1 MDTPKFYSNFRLREI
16 VEEYIH
22 SERDRQVLIEKYC
35 NKKTIG
41 QLAGQ
46 FYLSETSIKTS
57 YPKAPR
63 SYSRSWRRM
72 NRKVA
77 ERCLKDDR
85 LLTRKRSFFY
95 A

>member
-41 QLAGQ
+41 QLADQ
-46 FYLSETSIKTS
+46 FYLSETSIKNII
-57 YPKAPR
+57 
-63 SYSRSWRRM
+63 SRG
-72 NRKVA
+72 A
-77 ERCLKDDR
+77 EIIFTIMAKDEH
-85 LLTRKRSFFY
+85 KHG
-95 A
+95 

>member
-41 QLAGQ
+41 QLADQ
-46 FYLSETSIKTS
+46 FYLSETSIKNIISKGSEIIFTIM
-57 YPKAPR
+57 A
-63 SYSRSWRRM
+63 
-72 NRKVA
+72 
-77 ERCLKDDR
+77 KDEQ
-85 LLTRKRSFFY
+85 KY
-95 A
+95 G

>member
-41 QLAGQ
+41 QLADQ
-46 FYLSETSIKTS
+46 FYLSETSIKNIIS
-57 YPKAPR
+57 KG
-63 SYSRSWRRM
+63 
-72 NRKVA
+72 A
-77 ERCLKDDR
+77 EIIFTIMAKDEQ
-85 LLTRKRSFFY
+85 KHG
-95 A
+95 

>member
-41 QLAGQ
+41 QLADQ
-46 FYLSETSIKTS
+46 FYLSETSIKNIIS
-57 YPKAPR
+57 KG
-63 SYSRSWRRM
+63 
-72 NRKVA
+72 A
-77 ERCLKDDR
+77 EIIFTIMAKDEQ
-85 LLTRKRSFFY
+85 KSG
-95 A
+95 

>member
-46 FYLSETSIKTS
+46 FYLSETSIKNIIS
-57 YPKAPR
+57 KG
-63 SYSRSWRRM
+63 
-72 NRKVA
+72 A
-77 ERCLKDDR
+77 EIIFTIMAKDEQ
-85 LLTRKRSFFY
+85 KSG
-95 A
+95 

>member
-22 SERDRQVLIEKYC
+22 SERDRQILIEKYC

-46 FYLSETSIKTS
+46 FYLSETSIKNIIS
-57 YPKAPR
+57 KG
-63 SYSRSWRRM
+63 
-72 NRKVA
+72 A
-77 ERCLKDDR
+77 EIIFTIMEKDEQ
-85 LLTRKRSFFY
+85 KY
-95 A
+95 G

>member
-41 QLAGQ
+41 QLADQ
-46 FYLSETSIKTS
+46 FYLSETSIKNIIS
-57 YPKAPR
+57 KG
-63 SYSRSWRRM
+63 
-72 NRKVA
+72 A
-77 ERCLKDDR
+77 EIIFTIMAKDEQKYD
-85 LLTRKRSFFY
+85 
-95 A
+95 